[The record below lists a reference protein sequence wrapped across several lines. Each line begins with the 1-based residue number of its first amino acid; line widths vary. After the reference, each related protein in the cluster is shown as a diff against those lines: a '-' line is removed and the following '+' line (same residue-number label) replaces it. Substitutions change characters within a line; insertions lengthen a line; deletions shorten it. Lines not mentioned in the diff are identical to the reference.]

1 MSAGVIMIHA
11 THYTHVTRLN
21 DNGNYYVG
29 MISPRLPGKT
39 HLMEIIGPHY
49 LVRRFL
55 VRLVSLVMIPIKFL
69 NSVIPNPVTMK
80 VILQVSSSKD

>member
-1 MSAGVIMIHA
+1 
-11 THYTHVTRLN
+11 
-21 DNGNYYVG
+21 

-69 NSVIPNPVTMK
+69 NSIIPNPVTMK
-80 VILQVSSSKD
+80 VILQLSSSKD

>member
-1 MSAGVIMIHA
+1 MLIESLPGLPDNIK
-11 THYTHVTRLN
+11 LN

-29 MISPRLPGKT
+29 LISPRLPGKR

-55 VRLVSLVMIPIKFL
+55 VRLVSIVMIPIRFL
-69 NSVIPNPVTMK
+69 NSLIPNPLTMK
-80 VILQVSSSKD
+80 VRFKVSVKN

>member
-1 MSAGVIMIHA
+1 MLIDSLPGLPDNIK
-11 THYTHVTRLN
+11 LN

-29 MISPRLPGKT
+29 LISPRLPGKR

-55 VRLVSLVMIPIKFL
+55 VRLVSIVMIPIRFL
-69 NSVIPNPVTMK
+69 NSLIPNPLTMK
-80 VILQVSSSKD
+80 VRFKVSVKN

>member
-1 MSAGVIMIHA
+1 MIDSLPGLPDNIK
-11 THYTHVTRLN
+11 LN

-29 MISPRLPGKT
+29 LISPRLPGKR

-55 VRLVSLVMIPIKFL
+55 VRLVSIVMIPIKFL
-69 NSVIPNPVTMK
+69 NSVIPNPLTMK
-80 VILQVSSSKD
+80 V

>member
-1 MSAGVIMIHA
+1 MIDSLPGLPDNIK
-11 THYTHVTRLN
+11 LN

-29 MISPRLPGKT
+29 LISPRLPGKR

-55 VRLVSLVMIPIKFL
+55 VRLVSIVMIPIKFL
-69 NSVIPNPVTMK
+69 NSVIPNQLTMK
-80 VILQVSSSKD
+80 V